1 MALPPYT
8 SPLERAWHYTLR
20 GLCALIFLFLIGPII
35 VIIPLSFNSEP
46 YFTYP
51 MAGYSLRWY
60 EEILGSGLIPFQ
72 WQSSIVNSVIIGI
85 CAASLATLLGT
96 LAALGMT
103 RAKFPFKGLVMA
115 VLISPIIVPIVITA
129 VGMFYFYAKVG
140 LVSNRFGI
148 ILAHAA
154 LGAPFVVITVTATL
168 VGFDQNL
175 VRAGASLGANPIR
188 VFLVVTLPLILPG
201 VVSGALFAF
210 ATSWDELVVV
220 LFLASTEQHTIPRR
234 MWSGIRELIS
244 PTITAAATMLI
255 ILSICLMATME
266 LLRRRSERIR
276 GITHRKE

>member
-8 SPLERAWHYTLR
+8 SPIERAWYYTLR
-20 GLCALIFLFLIGPII
+20 GICALIFLFLIGPIL

-60 EEILGSGLIPFQ
+60 DEIFGDSPISVL
-72 WQSSIVNSVIIGI
+72 WQRSIVNSVIVGI
-85 CAASLATLLGT
+85 SAALLATLLGT
-96 LAALGMT
+96 VAALGLT
-103 RAKFPFKGLVMA
+103 RAKFPLKGVVLA

-129 VGMFYFYAKVG
+129 VGMYYFYAQVG
-140 LVSNRFGI
+140 LVSNLLGI

-168 VGFDQNL
+168 AGFDQNL
-175 VRAGASLGANPIR
+175 VRAGASLGANPVR
-188 VFLVVTLPLILPG
+188 VFLLVTLPIILPG

-220 LFLASTEQHTIPRR
+220 LFLASTEQHTVPRR

-255 ILSICLMATME
+255 ILSICLMTVME
-266 LLRRRSERIR
+266 VLRRRSERLR
-276 GITHRKE
+276 GISPS

>member
-1 MALPPYT
+1 MALPPYAT
-8 SPLERAWHYTLR
+8 PLERSWHYIFR
-20 GLCALIFLFLIGPII
+20 GLCALIFMFLIVPII

-51 MAGYSLRWY
+51 MPGFSLRWY
-60 EEILGSGLIPFQ
+60 NEIFGDSTMSTL
-72 WQSSIVNSVIIGI
+72 WQRSIVNSIIVGI

-129 VGMFYFYAKVG
+129 VSMFYFYAKVG
-140 LVSNRFGI
+140 LVSNLFGI

-168 VGFDQNL
+168 IGFDQNL
-175 VRAGASLGANPIR
+175 VRAGSILGANPVR
-188 VFLVVTLPLILPG
+188 VFFLVTLPIILPG

-220 LFLASTEQHTIPRR
+220 LFLASTEQHTVPRR

-244 PTITAAATMLI
+244 PTITAAATLLI
-255 ILSICLMATME
+255 ILSILLMTVME
-266 LLRRRSERIR
+266 LLRRRSERLR
-276 GITHRKE
+276 GITPS

>member
-8 SPLERAWHYTLR
+8 TPLERTWHYTLR
-20 GLCALIFLFLIGPII
+20 GACALIFLFLIGPII

-51 MAGYSLRWY
+51 MAGYSWRWY
-60 EEILGSGLIPFQ
+60 NEIFGDGPQATL
-72 WQSSIVNSVIIGI
+72 WQRSIVNSIIVGI
-85 CAASLATLLGT
+85 FAALLATILGT
-96 LAALGMT
+96 VAALGKN

-129 VGMFYFYAKVG
+129 VSMFYFYAKVG
-140 LVSNRFGI
+140 LVSNLFGI

-154 LGAPFVVITVTATL
+154 LGAPYVVITVSATL

-175 VRAGASLGANPIR
+175 VRAGASLGAGPIR
-188 VFLVVTLPLILPG
+188 VFFVVTLPIILPG

-210 ATSWDELVVV
+210 AASWDELVVV
-220 LFLASTEQHTIPRR
+220 MFLASTEQHTVPRR

-266 LLRRRSERIR
+266 GLRRRSERIR

>member
-1 MALPPYT
+1 MALPPYAT
-8 SPLERAWHYTLR
+8 PIERVWYYVFR
-20 GLCALIFLFLIGPII
+20 GLCALIFMFLIVPII

-51 MAGYSLRWY
+51 MPGFSLRWY
-60 EEILGSGLIPFQ
+60 NEIFGDSPISLL
-72 WQSSIVNSVIIGI
+72 WQRSIVNSIIVGFS
-85 CAASLATLLGT
+85 AATLATVLGT

-103 RAKFPFKGLVMA
+103 RTKFPFKGLIMA

-140 LVSNRFGI
+140 LVSNLFGI
-148 ILAHAA
+148 ILAHTA

-168 VGFDQNL
+168 IGFDQNL
-175 VRAGASLGANPIR
+175 VRAGSILGANPVR
-188 VFLVVTLPLILPG
+188 VFLLVTLPIILPG

-220 LFLASTEQHTIPRR
+220 LFLASTEQHTVPRR

-255 ILSICLMATME
+255 ILSIMLMTVME
-266 LLRRRSERIR
+266 LLRRRSERLR
-276 GITHRKE
+276 GITPH

>member
-8 SPLERAWHYTLR
+8 TPLERTWYYTLR
-20 GLCALIFLFLIGPII
+20 GACALIFLFLIGPII

-60 EEILGSGLIPFQ
+60 NEIFGDGPQATL
-72 WQSSIVNSVIIGI
+72 WQRSIVNSIVVGV
-85 CAASLATLLGT
+85 CAALLATILGT
-96 LAALGMT
+96 VAALGLT

-140 LVSNRFGI
+140 LVSNLLGI

-154 LGAPFVVITVTATL
+154 LGAPYVVITVSATL

-175 VRAGASLGANPIR
+175 VRAGASLGAGPIR
-188 VFLVVTLPLILPG
+188 VFLVVTLPIILPG

-210 ATSWDELVVV
+210 AASWDELVVV
-220 LFLASTEQHTIPRR
+220 LFLASTEQHTVPRR

-266 LLRRRSERIR
+266 GLRRRSERIR
-276 GITHRKE
+276 GITHRVN